1 MVAMAKKAWFALMNW
16 KTRMGSLRSPVR
28 TRPLPLPRCRAPG
41 AVADS
46 HGADGS
52 APSARR
58 WSGRPVGGHHR
69 DRPVVPNSKSPGQS
83 VRTRATAPPVF
94 AQIGPDQ
101 PSVAG
106 IPAHRVGDSSALMAP
121 PSQVER
127 CPPNR
132 VNSNPAEAGNRSCCA
147 QPRAARIA
155 GLRTAPL
162 PARSSPASQQSGD
175 GGLPGKKIA
184 LDLQLPDLPWQIVDH
199 LLRTLGRRRLA
210 AAPEQLT
217 RTLHQLLLPVAD
229 HRRMNPKL
237 RRQLRQGLFPRK
249 RRHRHPRLEF
259 CAVLLPL
266 YAHVSRPFG
275 PVSL

>member
-28 TRPLPLPRCRAPG
+28 PRPLPLPRCRAPG

-46 HGADGS
+46 HAADGS
-52 APSARR
+52 APRARR

-69 DRPVVPNSKSPGQS
+69 DRPVVPKSKSPGQS

-132 VNSNPAEAGNRSCCA
+132 VNSSSGV
-147 QPRAARIA
+147 AAPIA
-155 GLRTAPL
+155 SPVEDDL
-162 PARSSPASQQSGD
+162 PIPSD
-175 GGLPGKKIA
+175 MNTVFLGGLFI
-184 LDLQLPDLPWQIVDH
+184 
-199 LLRTLGRRRLA
+199 LA
-210 AAPEQLT
+210 ALAACYVAAEII
-217 RTLHQLLLPVAD
+217 LH
-229 HRRMNPKL
+229 
-237 RRQLRQGLFPRK
+237 
-249 RRHRHPRLEF
+249 
-259 CAVLLPL
+259 
-266 YAHVSRPFG
+266 
-275 PVSL
+275 

>member
-46 HGADGS
+46 HAADGS
-52 APSARR
+52 APRARR

-69 DRPVVPNSKSPGQS
+69 DRPVVPNSKSPGRS

-94 AQIGPDQ
+94 AQFGPDP

-132 VNSNPAEAGNRSCCA
+132 VNPKHPHVHCLVTGGGLSDAGRRWHPAEKNFLFPTKALGK
-147 QPRAARIA
+147 
-155 GLRTAPL
+155 LVRTCFRDAF
-162 PARSSPASQQSGD
+162 S
-175 GGLPGKKIA
+175 
-184 LDLQLPDLPWQIVDH
+184 
-199 LLRTLGRRRLA
+199 
-210 AAPEQLT
+210 
-217 RTLHQLLLPVAD
+217 
-229 HRRMNPKL
+229 KL
-237 RRQLRQGLFPRK
+237 RLDI
-249 RRHRHPRLEF
+249 
-259 CAVLLPL
+259 
-266 YAHVSRPFG
+266 S
-275 PVSL
+275 

>member
-28 TRPLPLPRCRAPG
+28 PRPLPLPRCRAPG

-46 HGADGS
+46 HAADGS
-52 APSARR
+52 APRARR

-69 DRPVVPNSKSPGQS
+69 DRPVVPKSKSPGQS

-132 VNSNPAEAGNRSCCA
+132 VNSTPVEWSPCR
-147 QPRAARIA
+147 PRTI
-155 GLRTAPL
+155 
-162 PARSSPASQQSGD
+162 
-175 GGLPGKKIA
+175 
-184 LDLQLPDLPWQIVDH
+184 QLPLTASPCGRLSRSRSTISQSDFHPIISPFSPH
-199 LLRTLGRRRLA
+199 RLGRSYKLA
-210 AAPEQLT
+210 LEPDGS
-217 RTLHQLLLPVAD
+217 P
-229 HRRMNPKL
+229 
-237 RRQLRQGLFPRK
+237 LFPLTPLVACWRYEP
-249 RRHRHPRLEF
+249 REHPRPLALARLEIPPS
-259 CAVLLPL
+259 PL
-266 YAHVSRPFG
+266 SGRVGYSDHGRFRGS
-275 PVSL
+275 